1 MGSEL
6 CNLGDGGNFF
16 RRLSGSETYPVMTWR
31 HGNRGWRRLISFGP
45 LAAYRYYG
53 SGPLQLAEFAGEY
66 RNCLIVGYLGFE
78 LGYKLLNISPGRNVD
93 PGLPLA
99 EFRAYPNY
107 MEFSNQQCRLHFQDP
122 AFPGLVCEISG
133 RRLPGPEGF
142 SDIVFHLAIT
152 REEYEKR
159 LRRIFSYIR
168 AGDIYQVNFTHR
180 LKGRTHMPPR
190 ELFLQLL
197 KINPV
202 SYACFMES
210 ESAAILSFSP
220 ELFISIKNG
229 HIITE
234 PIKGT
239 RPRGRDLAADK
250 SYLSALLNSSK
261 EQAELFM
268 ITDLLRNDLGK
279 ISKIGSVRLLK
290 KKAVRRLPQIFH
302 TYSRIAAEL
311 QPGLSPIKAL
321 LSMFPGGSI
330 SGCPKYRAMEI
341 ISELEDT
348 PRGIYTG
355 AIGYILP
362 DGELEFN
369 LAIRT
374 IVQKDRRL
382 LLGTGGGITIDSD
395 IQAEFKEALS
405 KAGSFGVVVE

>member
-1 MGSEL
+1 
-6 CNLGDGGNFF
+6 
-16 RRLSGSETYPVMTWR
+16 MTWR
-31 HGNRGWRRLISFGP
+31 HGSRGWRRLISFGP
-45 LAAYRYYG
+45 LATYRYYG

-78 LGYKLLNISPGRNVD
+78 LGYKLLNISTRPR
-93 PGLPLA
+93 PEPALPLA
-99 EFRAYPNY
+99 EFKAYPNY
-107 MEFSNQQCRLHFQDP
+107 VEFSNQRSQLHFRDP
-122 AFPGLVCEISG
+122 TFPGLVREISC

-142 SDIVFHLAIT
+142 SDIAFRLAIT

-159 LRRIFSYIR
+159 LQRIFSFIR
-168 AGDIYQVNFTHR
+168 TGDIYQVNFTHR
-180 LKGRTHMPPR
+180 LEGRTQMPPR

-197 KINPV
+197 KRNPV

-220 ELFISIKNG
+220 ELFISIKDG

-239 RPRGRDLAADK
+239 RPRGRDPAADK
-250 SYLSALLNSSK
+250 RYLSELLNSPK

-279 ISKIGSVRLLK
+279 ISEIGSVRLLQ
-290 KKAVRRLPQIFH
+290 KKAVRRLPKIFH

-311 QPGLSPIKAL
+311 QPSISPLKAL

-341 ISELEDT
+341 IAELEDS
-348 PRGIYTG
+348 PRGVYTG
-355 AIGYILP
+355 AIGYLLP
-362 DGELEFN
+362 GDELEFN

-374 IVQKDRRL
+374 IVQKGRRL